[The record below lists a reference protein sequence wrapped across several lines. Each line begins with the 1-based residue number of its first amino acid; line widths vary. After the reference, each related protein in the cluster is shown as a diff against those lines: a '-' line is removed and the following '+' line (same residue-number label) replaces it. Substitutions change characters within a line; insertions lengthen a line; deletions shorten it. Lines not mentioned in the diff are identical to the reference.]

1 MPVWPPAAMALG
13 KEGYRTDLF
22 SITCGCTC
30 VVMNAHACNG
40 QTRPTT
46 FVATLSAHRHH
57 SNRYAGVQLKT
68 ATATA
73 ALTNFKSLARL
84 DMSRCRLEPAA
95 IAALASSVP
104 SLQNLNL
111 ASCALN
117 KTFTELQPLQQLSS
131 LTKLDLSSNALGP
144 ADADHVIVCSM
155 TQLRHLALNCVV
167 MDRK

>member
-1 MPVWPPAAMALG
+1 V
-13 KEGYRTDLF
+13 
-22 SITCGCTC
+22 I
-30 VVMNAHACNG
+30 NAHACNG

-111 ASCALN
+111 ASCALS
-117 KTFTELQPLQQLSS
+117 KTFTELQALQQLSS